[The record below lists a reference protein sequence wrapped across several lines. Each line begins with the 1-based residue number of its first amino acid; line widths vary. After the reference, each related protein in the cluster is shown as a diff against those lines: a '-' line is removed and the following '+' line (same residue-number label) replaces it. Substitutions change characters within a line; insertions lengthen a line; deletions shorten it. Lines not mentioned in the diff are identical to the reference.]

1 MVFALTKYICR
12 LGRSRAVSELP
23 AHRSSAHYREMLNER
38 FRRKIME
45 RAMETVI
52 LEAQQQLMKENQNV
66 ERIAEDSDSIYVICE
81 SNSGK
86 IHQIPEQ
93 EENFYMS
100 MT

>member
-66 ERIAEDSDSIYVICE
+66 DLSRKRE
-81 SNSGK
+81 S
-86 IHQIPEQ
+86 
-93 EENFYMS
+93 EEN
-100 MT
+100 